1 VTPGPIDDRFR
12 GELLPSERL
21 IWSGHPVLVPNL
33 FVTTRL
39 LPPFAL
45 LWVVVSAGRL
55 VSVVRGWRT
64 DEIGFEVVV
73 VASVL
78 LALGLWLL
86 LGPVLRQ
93 WVRAHRSA
101 YAVTDRRIL
110 VLDRTGL
117 GHASVTSHSLE
128 ELGAPLLMTRR
139 DGSGTI
145 RFGVSDISF
154 DDIPDADRVFDL
166 LREQVDAAR

>member
-1 VTPGPIDDRFR
+1 VTQASPDDRLR
-12 GELLPSERL
+12 RELLPNERL
-21 IWSGHPVLVPNL
+21 IWSGRPVLVPNL

-39 LPPFAL
+39 FPPFAV

-55 VSVVRGWRT
+55 VSVVRGWRR
-64 DEIGFEVVV
+64 DEVGFEVVA
-73 VASVL
+73 VASLL

-93 WVRAHRSA
+93 WLRARRST

-110 VLDRTGL
+110 VLDRPASRR
-117 GHASVTSHSLE
+117 ASVTSHSLD
-128 ELGAPLLMTRR
+128 ELGVPLLRTRR

-145 RFGVSDISF
+145 RFGVSDLSF
-154 DDIPDADRVFDL
+154 DDIPRADRVLDL
-166 LREQVDAAR
+166 VRAQVDAVR

>member
-1 VTPGPIDDRFR
+1 VTRVTLDDRLR
-12 GELLPSERL
+12 REQLPDERL
-21 IWSGHPVLVPNL
+21 IWSGRPVLVPNL

-45 LWVVVSAGRL
+45 LWVVVSSGRL
-55 VSVVRGWRT
+55 VSVVRGWRR
-64 DEIGFEVVV
+64 DEVGFEVVA

-86 LGPVLRQ
+86 VGPVIGQ
-93 WVRAHRSA
+93 WARARRSA

-110 VLDRTGL
+110 VLDRPVL
-117 GHASVTSHSLE
+117 GPASVTSHSLE
-128 ELGAPLLMTRR
+128 ELGSPLLTTRR

-145 RFGVSDISF
+145 RFGVSDITF
-154 DDIPDADRVFDL
+154 DDIREADRVFDL